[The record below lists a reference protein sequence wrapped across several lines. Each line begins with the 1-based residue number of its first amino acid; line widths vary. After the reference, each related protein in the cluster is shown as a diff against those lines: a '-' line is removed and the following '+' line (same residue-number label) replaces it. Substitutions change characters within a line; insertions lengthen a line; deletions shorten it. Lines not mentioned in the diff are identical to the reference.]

1 MLIKIKYIFYLA
13 SLLIFT
19 TLTTSFYFSEQNIR
33 ATNKSRSFYVVKLH
47 YDTLKLP
54 LLVNDTND
62 IIEYRNDVQEFRDKI
77 KKRIFEGLIIQGN
90 RIADRII
97 EPTNVNSD
105 IPSDGSFYVF
115 LGVGIYILIA

>member
-1 MLIKIKYIFYLA
+1 MLIKIKNIFCLA
-13 SLLIFT
+13 SLFIFI

-54 LLVNDTND
+54 LLTNDTDD

-77 KKRIFEGLIIQGN
+77 KERIYEKLIK
-90 RIADRII
+90 
-97 EPTNVNSD
+97 EETNAQPLAKID
-105 IPSDGSFYVF
+105 
-115 LGVGIYILIA
+115 